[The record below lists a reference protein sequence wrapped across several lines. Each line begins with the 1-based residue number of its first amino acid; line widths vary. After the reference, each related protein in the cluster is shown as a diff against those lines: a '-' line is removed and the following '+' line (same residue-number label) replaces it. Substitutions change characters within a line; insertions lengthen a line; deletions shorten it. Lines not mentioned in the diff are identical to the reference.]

1 MSFSFTDFTAA
12 LKAGARLSAE
22 DVLAVRR
29 EVWPDGRISDD
40 EARALFE
47 IDRLAADPAPE
58 WADFFLEALCDH
70 VVNGKEPRG
79 YIDMPNAAWLVEEIE
94 RGGGPASGL
103 ELALVV
109 KVIERALN
117 GPAELKSWVLAR
129 IEEEVLRDGRVD
141 AHEAGLLRRT
151 IFASGGD
158 GALAVSRDEAE
169 LLWRLKD
176 SCRDA
181 DNAPEW
187 KTLFVQGVGN
197 HLMAYNSYKPLERG
211 EAARLEAFMDDR
223 RNSVLGFF
231 SRMRGANPVNEARGL
246 FGGDDAP
253 KTDHEAAVDEARAI
267 SGSENDWLQAHVDAD
282 GARDAYEEALLA
294 FVAGESGG

>member
-1 MSFSFTDFTAA
+1 MSFSFSDFAAA
-12 LKAGARLSAE
+12 LKSGAPMSAE

-29 EVWPDGRISDD
+29 TVWPDGKISDE

-47 IDRLAADPAPE
+47 VNRLASDPAPDWGE
-58 WADFFLEALCDH
+58 FFLEALCDH
-70 VVNGKEPRG
+70 VVNGKEPKG
-79 YIDMPNAAWLVEEIE
+79 YIDLANAAWLVEEIE
-94 RGGGPASGL
+94 RGGGPVSDL

-129 IEEEVLRDGRVD
+129 IEEAVLRDQRVD
-141 AHEAGLLRRT
+141 AREAGLLRRI

-176 SCRDA
+176 ACRDSE
-181 DNAPEW
+181 NAPEW
-187 KTLFVQGVGN
+187 KAMFVQGVGN
-197 HLMAYNSYKPLERG
+197 HLMAYNSYTPLERE

-223 RNSVLGFF
+223 RSNVLGFIKRVF
-231 SRMRGANPVNEARGL
+231 SSNPVSGARDL
-246 FGGDDAP
+246 LAGDPARP
-253 KTDHEAAVDEARAI
+253 DHDAAVAAERAI
-267 SGSENDWLQAHVDAD
+267 TPAEKDWVQAHVDAD
-282 GARDAYEEALLA
+282 GVRDPYEEALLA
-294 FVAGESGG
+294 FVAEESGR

>member
-1 MSFSFTDFTAA
+1 MSFSFTDFAAA
-12 LKAGARLSAE
+12 LKAGAHMSAE

-29 EVWPDGRISDD
+29 AVWPDGRISDD

-70 VVNGKEPRG
+70 VVNGQEPKG
-79 YIDMPNAAWLVEEIE
+79 YIDLPNAAWLVEEIE
-94 RGGGPASGL
+94 RGGDPVSGL
-103 ELALVV
+103 ELALAV

-129 IEEEVLRDGRVD
+129 VEERVLGDGRVD

-158 GALAVSRDEAE
+158 GALAVSQAEAE

-176 SCRDA
+176 HCRDA

-187 KTLFVQGVGN
+187 KSLFVQGVGN

-223 RNSVLGFF
+223 RSSVLGFF
-231 SRMRGANPVNEARGL
+231 ARMRGANPLGEARDL
-246 FGGDDAP
+246 LAGGAP
-253 KTDHEAAVDEARAI
+253 KVDHDAAVNEARAI
-267 SGSENDWLQAHVDAD
+267 SGSEKDWLQAHVDAD

-294 FVAGESGG
+294 FVAEESSR

>member
-1 MSFSFTDFTAA
+1 MSFSFNDFTAA
-12 LKAGARLSAE
+12 LKAGAPLSAE

-29 EVWPDGRISDD
+29 EVWPDGRVSDD

-58 WADFFLEALCDH
+58 WADFFLEAVCDH
-70 VVNGKEPRG
+70 VVNGKEPKG
-79 YIDMPNAAWLVEEIE
+79 YIDLPNAAWLVEEIE
-94 RGGGPASGL
+94 RGGQPPSGL
-103 ELALVV
+103 ELELAVR
-109 KVIERALN
+109 VIERALN

-129 IEEEVLRDGRVD
+129 IEEAVLRDGRVD
-141 AHEAGLLRRT
+141 AREAGLLRRT
-151 IFASGGD
+151 VFAAGGD
-158 GALAVSRDEAE
+158 GALAVSKDEAE

-176 SCRDA
+176 SCREA

-223 RNSVLGFF
+223 SSSVLGFF
-231 SRMRGANPVNEARGL
+231 TRMRGANPIGEARELLAG
-246 FGGDDAP
+246 DAP
-253 KTDHEAAVDEARAI
+253 KADHEAAVDEARAV
-267 SGSENDWLQAHVDAD
+267 SGSEKDWLQGHVDAD
-282 GARDAYEEALLA
+282 GVRDPYEEALLA
-294 FVAGESGG
+294 FVAEESGR

>member
-1 MSFSFTDFTAA
+1 MSFSFTDFAAA
-12 LKAGARLSAE
+12 LKAGAPLSAE

-70 VVNGKEPRG
+70 VVNGHEPKG
-79 YIDMPNAAWLVEEIE
+79 YIDLANAAWLVEEIE
-94 RGGGPASGL
+94 RGGQPPSDR
-103 ELALVV
+103 ELALAV

-129 IEEEVLRDGRVD
+129 IEEKVLRDGRID
-141 AHEAGLLRRT
+141 APEAGLLRRT

-158 GALAVSRDEAE
+158 GALAVSEDEAE
-169 LLWRLKD
+169 TLWRLKHA
-176 SCRDA
+176 CRDA

-223 RNSVLGFF
+223 SSSVLGFF
-231 SRMRGANPVNEARGL
+231 SRMRGASPLGEARELLSG
-246 FGGDDAP
+246 AP
-253 KTDHEAAVDEARAI
+253 KVDHDAAVADARAI
-267 SGSENDWLQAHVDAD
+267 TGNENDWLQSHVDAD
-282 GARDAYEEALLA
+282 GARDPYEEALLA
-294 FVAGESGG
+294 FVAEESGR

>member
-1 MSFSFTDFTAA
+1 MSFSFTDFAAA
-12 LKAGARLSAE
+12 LKAGQRLSAE

-29 EVWPDGRISDD
+29 QVWPDGRISDD
-40 EARALFE
+40 EARALFKV
-47 IDRLAADPAPE
+47 DRLARDPAPE

-70 VVNGKEPRG
+70 VVNGQEPKG
-79 YIDMPNAAWLVEEIE
+79 YIDLANAAWLVEEIE
-94 RGGGPASGL
+94 RGGEPVSGL

-129 IEEEVLRDGRVD
+129 IEEKVLGDGRVD
-141 AHEAGLLRRT
+141 AHEAALLRRT

-158 GALAVSRDEAE
+158 GALAVSKDEAE

-176 SCRDA
+176 ACRDA

-211 EAARLEAFMDDR
+211 EAVRLEAFMDDR
-223 RNSVLGFF
+223 RSSVLGFF
-231 SRMRGANPVNEARGL
+231 ARMRGANPLHEARGL
-246 FGGDDAP
+246 FGDGDAP
-253 KTDHEAAVDEARAI
+253 KVDHDAAVAEARAI
-267 SGSENDWLQAHVDAD
+267 SGDEKGWLQAHVDAD
-282 GARDAYEEALLA
+282 GASDPYEEALLA
-294 FVAGESGG
+294 FVAEESSR